1 MGHKYLYSS
10 IILCL
15 LFEIEIVQKSGFFWG
30 EFPELNKNSKNL
42 EEIKSKKKQKTTNIW
57 LHLRTHAGQCDPAG
71 PEKCQMRLI
80 QKQLLWHLSA
90 SLLYYTLILYNET
103 DEWTVTTSGV
113 CIFTHF
119 EEIMWGCIKMYC
131 RWKGIFSKSH
141 EHVTELLFFFLP
153 EPNEPCSGLRF
164 LLGSVSCTQVFWS
177 ER

>member
-1 MGHKYLYSS
+1 M
-10 IILCL
+10 
-15 LFEIEIVQKSGFFWG
+15 
-30 EFPELNKNSKNL
+30 
-42 EEIKSKKKQKTTNIW
+42 
-57 LHLRTHAGQCDPAG
+57 HLRTHAGQCDPAG

-141 EHVTELLFFFLP
+141 EHVTELLFFFFTWAQWTMFWTEVPAGQCVVYTGVLVWKI
-153 EPNEPCSGLRF
+153 ETNTLRNIPKSTEIKEHN
-164 LLGSVSCTQVFWS
+164 LINA
-177 ER
+177 